1 MTLTIECKQR
11 PEGSKPNALR
21 RDGLIPANLY
31 GHKGA
36 ESDSLT
42 VNEKEAL
49 YLMRNAKVD
58 ETVIDVTVPD
68 LSWQGKAVIRE
79 AQIHPW
85 KKKLYHLS
93 FFHVKDEG

>member
-11 PEGSKPNALR
+11 PEGSKPGALR
-21 RDGLIPANLY
+21 REGLIPANLY
-31 GHKGA
+31 GHQGA
-36 ESDSLT
+36 ESVSLV

-49 YLMRNAKVD
+49 FLVRNASVN
-58 ETVIDVTVPD
+58 ETVIDVNVPE

-85 KKKLYHLS
+85 RKQLYHLS
-93 FFHVKDEG
+93 FFHLKDGE